1 MKKLLLVLGV
11 LSLAACTPSMSPDDS
26 SSLLNELTKEP
37 DSGMTNERPSVN
49 PLEENDEAGYEY
61 SPTESPVIEE

>member
-1 MKKLLLVLGV
+1 MG
-11 LSLAACTPSMSPDDS
+11 CTPVANPDDS

-37 DSGMTNERPSVN
+37 DSGMTNERPSAN
-49 PLEENDEAGYEY
+49 PLEENAEASYEY

>member
-1 MKKLLLVLGV
+1 MKKLLLFVGI
-11 LSLAACTPSMSPDDS
+11 LSLAACSPVATNDDS

-37 DSGMTNERPSVN
+37 DSGMMNERPSAN
-49 PLEENDEAGYEY
+49 PLEENAEAGYEY